1 MMQSQNR
8 KKRQRGKR
16 KEKQQKIGEVFLQL
30 KIKDTVG

>member
-8 KKRQRGKR
+8 KRQRGKR

-30 KIKDTVG
+30 KIKETVG